1 MFTCKASLASGE
13 KWNTI
18 SHTLKDASN
27 LHTNGNYAFRK
38 LGHANLNNS
47 YYLNWR
53 VYSLIYI
60 HRVYCTKN
68 EERILNY
75 EHNEISQIDEYWWI
89 QARTNSGKLLHW
101 STHTHTHT
109 SWQADCTKPITKKTE
124 SMPRP
129 DTSDINRH
137 GPVGGLGS
145 VIKQPRGNSMM

>member
-109 SWQADCTKPITKKTE
+109 HRGKQTALSQLQKRLNQCHVQTQVILTD
-124 SMPRP
+124 M
-129 DTSDINRH
+129 DQ
-137 GPVGGLGS
+137 S
-145 VIKQPRGNSMM
+145 VVWAVW